1 MSGHPPAPSGRMSA
15 HQQAPSGAARR
26 PGRHLLARLAATARF
41 WADPSSRPLPRVEA
55 TLGPWVPIWV
65 VTTLMGALATGGAA
79 LVVGGPIGWLV
90 IGGVILVLV
99 LFPEGPSTGVY
110 AITIGVFVLISG
122 TEPFDGRVF
131 ALIAIVHAVAVLDSL
146 VSGLPWTA
154 RLQLAALRDPLR
166 RFAGVQVTAQG
177 LALLG
182 VLLTGVDLTV
192 PWLPVVAAMGL
203 AALVWALQL
212 RLAAGERPEHRV
224 R

>member
-1 MSGHPPAPSGRMSA
+1 MSA
-15 HQQAPSGAARR
+15 QPQAPSGAARR
-26 PGRHLLARLAATARF
+26 PARPLLARLAATARF
-41 WADPSSRPLPRVEA
+41 WVDPASRPLPRVEA
-55 TLGPWVPIWV
+55 ALGPWLPIWV
-65 VTTLMGALATGGAA
+65 ATALMAAIAAGGAA

-90 IGGVILVLV
+90 IGGVIVVLV

-110 AITIGVFVLISG
+110 AITIGVLLLISG
-122 TEPFDGRVF
+122 AEPFGGRVF

-146 VSGLPWTA
+146 TSGLPWVT

-166 RFAGVQVTAQG
+166 RFAGVQVAAQG

-182 VLLTGVDLTV
+182 ALLTGADLTV
-192 PWLPVVAAMGL
+192 TWLPVVAAMGL